1 MTPWLNVRASVARG
15 TEFTLLDSAG
25 VYYKNKDDTNRL
37 VIRYYT
43 FCEKYVFPT
52 KRAVYVSEEL
62 QSKIGTLP
70 LAIRAALIKMQQ
82 WVEAGED
89 INCFQSK
96 GLYGK
101 GSRDYQNALYGVI
114 HLHLS
119 ASKDDAKPVIL
130 NDRFSKRSEYLLF
143 AKFKN
148 DAAYFI
154 DVLHHPEILTPNNQA
169 GIEWTSSTIL
179 LILENNWPEL
189 IENTKIPGA
198 TMIVGAGKPYNQ
210 TDLDIAALTANGITT
225 FIQGKDGLYLPNLGV
240 ASSGDSIM
248 AVKRATNLWNKCAAY
263 KKWYDEHYIEV
274 WQDFERML
282 TSLKKEIPDSFDI
295 HIDLLEDLNLLVF
308 RDRITGSAYD
318 PEKGTLYYRK

>member
-1 MTPWLNVRASVARG
+1 MINYENDLREIAMNLLN
-15 TEFTLLDSAG
+15 SAG

-37 VIRYYT
+37 LIKYYT
-43 FCEKYVFPT
+43 FCEKYVFPKNRT
-52 KRAVYVSEEL
+52 VYVSEEL

-70 LAIRAALIKMQQ
+70 MDIRAALIKMRH
-82 WVEAGED
+82 WVETGED

-119 ASKDDAKPVIL
+119 ASKDDVKPVIQS
-130 NDRFSKRSEYLLF
+130 DRFSKRSEYLLF

-154 DVLHHPEILTPNNQA
+154 DVLHHPEVLTPNNQA
-169 GIEWTSSTIL
+169 GIEWTSSAIL

-198 TMIVGAGKPYNQ
+198 TMIFVAGKPYNQ
-210 TDLDIAALTANGITT
+210 TDFDIAALTANGITT

-240 ASSGDSIM
+240 ASSGDSTI
-248 AVKRATNLWNKCAAY
+248 AVKRATNLWNKCASY
-263 KKWYDEHYIEV
+263 KLWYDEYYIEV
-274 WQDFERML
+274 WQAFERML
-282 TSLKKEIPDSFDI
+282 TSSKKEIPDSFDI

-308 RDRITGSAYD
+308 RDRITRSAYD
-318 PEKGTLYYRK
+318 PERGTVYYGK

>member
-1 MTPWLNVRASVARG
+1 MINYENDLREIALN
-15 TEFTLLDSAG
+15 LLDSAG

-52 KRAVYVSEEL
+52 RRAVYVSEEL

-198 TMIVGAGKPYNQ
+198 TMIVGAGKPYIQ

-248 AVKRATNLWNKCAAY
+248 AVKRATNLWNKCASY
-263 KKWYDEHYIEV
+263 KIWYDEHYIEV

-282 TSLKKEIPDSFDI
+282 TSLKKAIPDSFDI

>member
-1 MTPWLNVRASVARG
+1 MINYENDLREIALN
-15 TEFTLLDSAG
+15 LLDSAG
-25 VYYKNKDDTNRL
+25 VYYKSKDDTNRL

-52 KRAVYVSEEL
+52 RRAVYVSEEL

-263 KKWYDEHYIEV
+263 KKLYDEHYIEV

-282 TSLKKEIPDSFDI
+282 TSLKKAIPDSFDI

>member
-1 MTPWLNVRASVARG
+1 MINYENDLREIALN
-15 TEFTLLDSAG
+15 LLDSAG
-25 VYYKNKDDTNRL
+25 VYYKSKDDTNRL

-52 KRAVYVSEEL
+52 RRAVYVSEEL

-179 LILENNWPEL
+179 LILENN
-189 IENTKIPGA
+189 
-198 TMIVGAGKPYNQ
+198 
-210 TDLDIAALTANGITT
+210 
-225 FIQGKDGLYLPNLGV
+225 
-240 ASSGDSIM
+240 
-248 AVKRATNLWNKCAAY
+248 
-263 KKWYDEHYIEV
+263 
-274 WQDFERML
+274 
-282 TSLKKEIPDSFDI
+282 
-295 HIDLLEDLNLLVF
+295 
-308 RDRITGSAYD
+308 
-318 PEKGTLYYRK
+318 

>member
-1 MTPWLNVRASVARG
+1 MINYENDLREIALN
-15 TEFTLLDSAG
+15 LLDSAG
-25 VYYKNKDDTNRL
+25 VYYKSKDDTNRL

-52 KRAVYVSEEL
+52 RRAVYVSEEL

-282 TSLKKEIPDSFDI
+282 TSLKKAIPDSFDI
-295 HIDLLEDLNLLVF
+295 HIDLLEDL
-308 RDRITGSAYD
+308 
-318 PEKGTLYYRK
+318 RKL

>member
-1 MTPWLNVRASVARG
+1 MINYENDLREIVLN
-15 TEFTLLDSAG
+15 LLDSAG
-25 VYYKNKDDTNRL
+25 VYYKSKDDTNRL

-52 KRAVYVSEEL
+52 RRAVYVSEEL

-114 HLHLS
+114 HLHL

-282 TSLKKEIPDSFDI
+282 TSLKKAIPDSFDI

>member
-1 MTPWLNVRASVARG
+1 MINYENDLREIALN
-15 TEFTLLDSAG
+15 LLDSAG
-25 VYYKNKDDTNRL
+25 VYYKSKDDTNRL

-52 KRAVYVSEEL
+52 RRAVYVSEEL

-282 TSLKKEIPDSFDI
+282 TSLKKAIPDSFDI

>member
-1 MTPWLNVRASVARG
+1 M
-15 TEFTLLDSAG
+15 
-25 VYYKNKDDTNRL
+25 
-37 VIRYYT
+37 
-43 FCEKYVFPT
+43 
-52 KRAVYVSEEL
+52 SEEL

-198 TMIVGAGKPYNQ
+198 TMIVGAGKPYYQ

-248 AVKRATNLWNKCAAY
+248 AVKRAMNLWNKCAQY

-274 WQDFERML
+274 WQDFKRML
-282 TSLKKEIPDSFDI
+282 TSLQKEIPDNFDI
-295 HIDLLEDLNLLVF
+295 HIDLLEELNLLVF

>member
-1 MTPWLNVRASVARG
+1 MINYENDLREIAMNLLN
-15 TEFTLLDSAG
+15 SAG

-37 VIRYYT
+37 LIRYYT
-43 FCEKYVFPT
+43 FCEKYVFPK
-52 KRAVYVSEEL
+52 KRTVYVSEEL

-70 LAIRAALIKMQQ
+70 MDIRAALIKMQHG
-82 WVEAGED
+82 VETGED

-119 ASKDDAKPVIL
+119 ASKDDDKPVIQS
-130 NDRFSKRSEYLLF
+130 DRFSKRSEYLLF

-154 DVLHHPEILTPNNQA
+154 DVLHHPEVLTPNNQA
-169 GIEWTSSTIL
+169 GIEWTSSAIL

-240 ASSGDSIM
+240 ASSGDSTM
-248 AVKRATNLWNKCAAY
+248 AVKRATNLWNKCASY
-263 KKWYDEHYIEV
+263 KLWYDEHYIEV

-318 PEKGTLYYRK
+318 PERGTLYYKK

>member
-1 MTPWLNVRASVARG
+1 MINYENDLREVALN
-15 TEFTLLDSAG
+15 LLDSAG
-25 VYYKNKDDTNRL
+25 VYYKDDTNRL

-43 FCEKYVFPT
+43 FCEKYVFP
-52 KRAVYVSEEL
+52 KRRAVYMSEEL
-62 QSKIGTLP
+62 QSKIGILP
-70 LAIRAALIKMQQ
+70 IAIRAALIKMQQ

-282 TSLKKEIPDSFDI
+282 TSLKKEIPNSFDI

>member
-1 MTPWLNVRASVARG
+1 MINYENDLREIALN
-15 TEFTLLDSAG
+15 LLDSAG
-25 VYYKNKDDTNRL
+25 VYYKKKDDTHRL
-37 VIRYYT
+37 LIRYYT
-43 FCEKYVFPT
+43 FCEKYIFPK
-52 KRAVYVSEEL
+52 KRVVYLSEEL

-70 LAIRAALIKMQQ
+70 TNVCDALIKMQQ
-82 WVEAGED
+82 WVETGED

-119 ASKDDAKPVIL
+119 ASKDDSKPVIRS
-130 NDRFSKRSEYLLF
+130 DRFSKRSEYLLF

-148 DAAYFI
+148 DTAYFI
-154 DVLHHPEILTPNNQA
+154 DVLHHPEVLTPNNQA
-169 GIEWTSSTIL
+169 GIEWASSAIL

-198 TMIVGAGKPYNQ
+198 TMIVGAGNPYNQ

-225 FIQGKDGLYLPNLGV
+225 FIQGKEGLYLPNLGV
-240 ASSGDSIM
+240 ASSGDSTM
-248 AVKRATNLWNKCAAY
+248 AVKQATNLWNKCASY
-263 KKWYDEHYIEV
+263 KLWYDEHYIEV

-308 RDRITGSAYD
+308 QDRITGSAYD
-318 PEKGTLYYRK
+318 PERGTLYYRK

>member
-1 MTPWLNVRASVARG
+1 MINYENDLREIAIN
-15 TEFTLLDSAG
+15 LLDSAG

-37 VIRYYT
+37 LIRYYT
-43 FCEKYVFPT
+43 FCEKYVFPK

-70 LAIRAALIKMQQ
+70 MDICAALIKMQQ

-101 GSRDYQNALYGVI
+101 GSRDYQNAMYGVI

-130 NDRFSKRSEYLLF
+130 NDRFSKHSEYLLF

-189 IENTKIPGA
+189 IENTKIQGA

-225 FIQGKDGLYLPNLGV
+225 FIQGKDGLYLPNLCV

-263 KKWYDEHYIEV
+263 KKWYDEHYMEV

-308 RDRITGSAYD
+308 RDRITGSEYD

>member
-1 MTPWLNVRASVARG
+1 MQGFLH
-15 TEFTLLDSAG
+15 F
-25 VYYKNKDDTNRL
+25 
-37 VIRYYT
+37 
-43 FCEKYVFPT
+43 
-52 KRAVYVSEEL
+52 
-62 QSKIGTLP
+62 Q
-70 LAIRAALIKMQQ
+70 IRAALIKMQQ

>member
-1 MTPWLNVRASVARG
+1 MGMGIVAVCIVDRHIG
-15 TEFTLLDSAG
+15 AHAL
-25 VYYKNKDDTNRL
+25 YYKIVLDIFR
-37 VIRYYT
+37 
-43 FCEKYVFPT
+43 
-52 KRAVYVSEEL
+52 
-62 QSKIGTLP
+62 
-70 LAIRAALIKMQQ
+70 QQ
-82 WVEAGED
+82 
-89 INCFQSK
+89 C
-96 GLYGK
+96 
-101 GSRDYQNALYGVI
+101 YQNALYGVI

-130 NDRFSKRSEYLLF
+130 NDRFSKHSEYLLF

-263 KKWYDEHYIEV
+263 KKWYDEHYMEV

-282 TSLKKEIPDSFDI
+282 TSLKKEIPNRFDI

-308 RDRITGSAYD
+308 RDRITGSEYD